1 MPFPSALRRTTPA
14 HRKPAHRARAM
25 VMAVAAS
32 SMLGLSLAAAAPA
45 NAVTRSACTHR
56 VKLDTRVT
64 ATVNFRTGPGTGYT
78 SLGLLNKGQGVY
90 WACYKGNWG
99 YLKPYYGAHKGQWG
113 WVSRTYIDVPM
124 QTD

>member
-1 MPFPSALRRTTPA
+1 MPFPSVLRRTTPA
-14 HRKPAHRARAM
+14 HRVRTMAVA
-25 VMAVAAS
+25 VAVAAS
-32 SMLGLSLAAAAPA
+32 SVLGLSLAAAAPA
-45 NAVTRSACTHR
+45 SAVTGSACTHQ

-64 ATVNFRTGPGTGYT
+64 ATVNFRTGPGTSYT

-99 YLKPYYGAHKGQWG
+99 YLKPYYGAHKRQWG